1 MKKTLVIVG
10 AVILIGLVS
19 SFSYWYFSIFQKS
32 VRTPD
37 EIFKEYL
44 DISLKSEFLLAEIDF
59 KKGGVNL
66 LTGTSQGN
74 PNLYGASWSISDQDF
89 YAELAYN
96 GKREDIN
103 YFGMS
108 IYYNKKIDLNENI
121 ALDLTKKYFPISDL
135 NFECKGDEAD
145 ISNKYCKTPTIIE
158 KNYKKDFSV
167 LTFQSQDEKIKVTS
181 INYLLR
187 PLSSQRYD
195 EENIWGF

>member
-10 AVILIGLVS
+10 AIILIGLIS
-19 SFSYWYFSIFQKS
+19 SFCYWYFNIFQKS
-32 VRTPD
+32 VKTP
-37 EIFKEYL
+37 EKTIKEYL
-44 DISLKSEFLLAEIDF
+44 KISLKPEFLPAEVDL
-59 KKGGVNL
+59 KQGGINL
-66 LTGTSQGN
+66 LTGTSQNN
-74 PNLYGASWSISDQDF
+74 PNLYGTSWNISDKDF

-96 GKREDIN
+96 KEGEDIN
-103 YFGMS
+103 YFGIS
-108 IYYNKKIDLNENI
+108 IYYNERIDLDENI
-121 ALDLTKKYFPISDL
+121 ALDLTKKYFSVSDL
-135 NFECKGDEAD
+135 NFECKEDEAD